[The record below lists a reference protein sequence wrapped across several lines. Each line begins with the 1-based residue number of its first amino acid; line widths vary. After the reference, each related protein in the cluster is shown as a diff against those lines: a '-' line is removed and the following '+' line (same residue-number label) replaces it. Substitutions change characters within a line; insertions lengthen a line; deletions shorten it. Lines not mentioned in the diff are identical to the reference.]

1 MGEIVEALKRNKFL
15 NKATTPEERA
25 RRVKFLS
32 AIILD
37 LNDATLERLAGTGKK
52 RRHAETARRQV
63 TTAAMYHLSWVMYRL
78 YGERK

>member
-25 RRVKFLS
+25 RRVSCLS
-32 AIILD
+32 GIVLD
-37 LNDATLERLAGTGKK
+37 YNDETLERLAERVKNNGGSNDS
-52 RRHAETARRQV
+52 RDVSSFA
-63 TTAAMYHLSWVMYRL
+63 VMYRL